1 VARPHSALL
10 ELARSGTLTEALSP
24 SLLVSATEHRMR
36 GLLFDAARADKY
48 TAPSQ
53 TASSES
59 PPSRTQPGE
68 AVRPQRVPSGMVP
81 SQTPPS
87 QTTMLDDLAVDYLMA
102 QHHQQLLIEALSV
115 LQQRGG
121 GDLALGV
128 AKGLATAQQF
138 YREPAVR
145 TVGDIDLFLD
155 PAVDADLEDILGQL
169 GARPGDL
176 HRVRPLLPSGRNF
189 ECAFAVGDIAID
201 MHRDIFN
208 LVLPCRQQSEVW
220 ASTETHT
227 VGAVHGID
235 ITIRVLKLEHAL
247 IHAILNMMRDGF
259 SLLQQMVDVRLM
271 IEAEPDWDEI
281 TRFADTEGWTDM
293 VAIGLHVSAEHLGL
307 VTPFRTPSRRA
318 VVIAERIWPTTDRL
332 TGRAHLRGLGHRQ
345 SALALLSTRRH
356 LELARRYSERLFPT
370 DATLRRQYP
379 QGEGSYAKRLV
390 AWRQAQRAGMTTLPT
405 QSVSMAGPP
414 LAAAPAAPAAPG
426 TKQMVPKPA
435 GSDPA
440 GSDPAGSNP
449 APLEPAPLEPAAAL
463 SGAEPETQLVTDLR
477 DEVTLRRNSSCAGV
491 ELQNRVVLWNHENG
505 ASSSLNDMGAVIWQL
520 LDRPMSVSILM
531 SELDNLLERPMDVGQ
546 KATVRDFLRG
556 LLAQEVLEAT
566 PVN

>member
-1 VARPHSALL
+1 M
-10 ELARSGTLTEALSP
+10 
-24 SLLVSATEHRMR
+24 LVSATEHRMR
-36 GLLFDAARADKY
+36 GLLFAAARADKY
-48 TAPSQ
+48 TAASQ
-53 TASSES
+53 TASSQT

-68 AVRPQRVPSGMVP
+68 AVPSGMVP

-87 QTTMLDDLAVDYLMA
+87 QTTMLDELAVDYLMA
-102 QHHQQLLIEALSV
+102 RHHQQLLIEALSV
-115 LQQRGG
+115 LQERGG
-121 GDLALGV
+121 AQLALGV

-155 PAVDADLEDILGQL
+155 PAVDADLEDILEQL

-189 ECAFAVGDIAID
+189 ECAFAVGDIAVD

-227 VGAVHGID
+227 VGTVHGID
-235 ITIRVLKLEHAL
+235 ITIQVLKLEHAL
-247 IHAILNMMRDGF
+247 IHALLNMMRDGF

-271 IEAEPDWDEI
+271 IEAEPDWDEVA
-281 TRFADTEGWTDM
+281 RFAYTEGWTDM
-293 VAIGLHVSAEHLGL
+293 IAIGLHELAEHLGL
-307 VTPFRTPSRRA
+307 ITPFRAPSRRA
-318 VVIAERIWPTTDRL
+318 MVIAKRIWPTTDRL

-356 LELARRYSERLFPT
+356 PELARRYSERLFPT
-370 DATLRRQYP
+370 DATLQRQYP

-405 QSVSMAGPP
+405 HSVTMSSPP
-414 LAAAPAAPAAPG
+414 PAAAAAAPVTAGTEPADSERAPVERAAP
-426 TKQMVPKPA
+426 
-435 GSDPA
+435 
-440 GSDPAGSNP
+440 
-449 APLEPAPLEPAAAL
+449 L
-463 SGAEPETQLVTDLR
+463 SVAEPEAQLVTDLR
-477 DEVTLRRNSSCAGV
+477 DEMTLRRSSSCAGV
-491 ELQNRVVLWNHENG
+491 ELQSRVVLWNHENG

-520 LDRPMSVSILM
+520 LDTPMSVSMLL
-531 SELDNLLERPMDVGQ
+531 SELDNLLERPMDARQ

-556 LLAQEVLEAT
+556 LVAQEVLEAT